1 MLSSIEPSIE
11 PLLKTGEIGIYTL
24 PTDVE
29 LTPMSIRGS
38 DGKPHLTKGLV
49 VGAVN
54 STIYN
59 EFIGKYKEVLERC
72 GITRSTTGYD
82 GETWR
87 KICEANR
94 YLYDPKNNGIC
105 SGLGVRYMANNLNS
119 SENFAIYIG
128 IDITTPGKVTQG
140 NFGKIIQKSTVQFTP
155 KNMIS
160 FCFIGSHIHVIAF
173 CTNINH
179 RGGGGRLITI
189 LKETCKATNIP
200 CISLYALKSAES
212 YYLLQGFVFLTDNDG
227 NVVTQGRHKAM
238 IWYNPSFNLNNYLER
253 DGLHTL
259 SELNVPSEDYNLNRV
274 VNDKLK
280 TEEIL
285 AEWIELA
292 NHSIASEERHQDQ
305 EIVNE
310 IEASPE
316 ILNSPQ
322 VLTYIQ
328 DTQPEQY
335 DIMIQEE
342 TKKRSRSS
350 SRTSIDDEEPI
361 IYGKPDTKRPSIRRN
376 IVVSDDEGEYGGGSS
391 RRRKRVKKTKKAKRK
406 YKKNKRTY
414 KR

>member
-1 MLSSIEPSIE
+1 MTT
-11 PLLKTGEIGIYTL
+11 LLKPDEIGIYTL

-29 LTPMSIRGS
+29 FVDNPLRGDS
-38 DGKPHLTKGLV
+38 GKYHINRDLARA
-49 VGAVN
+49 AVN
-54 STIYN
+54 QSIYAF
-59 EFIGKYKEVLERC
+59 FIDNYTMILREL
-72 GITRSTTGYD
+72 GIDHTTEYD
-82 GETWR
+82 VESQKMINQAENYFYQT
-87 KICEANR
+87 KNANICSPLSVR
-94 YLYDPKNNGIC
+94 YLA
-105 SGLGVRYMANNLNS
+105 RNLQD

-128 IDITTPGKVTQG
+128 VVGREPGQVINRNDK
-140 NFGKIIQKSTVQFTP
+140 KILKKSLKQFIP

-160 FCFIGSHIHVIAF
+160 FRFVGSHIHVIAF
-173 CTNINH
+173 CTNKKYK
-179 RGGGGRLITI
+179 GGGGRLITI
-189 LKETCKATNIP
+189 LKETCKGSNIP

-227 NVVTQGRHKAM
+227 NVVTGGRHKAM
-238 IWYNPSFNLNNYLER
+238 VWYNPSFNLNNYLER

-259 SELNVPSEDYNLNRV
+259 SELNVPSEDNDLNRA

-280 TEEIL
+280 TGEIVSDWVDL
-285 AEWIELA
+285 AESRK
-292 NHSIASEERHQDQ
+292 NQ
-305 EIVNE
+305 EIIKY

-316 ILNSPQ
+316 KILNSSQ
-322 VLTYIQ
+322 VLSYIQ

-335 DIMIQEE
+335 EIMTPQISE

-376 IVVSDDEGEYGGGSS
+376 IVDSDDEEEYGGGSS

>member
-1 MLSSIEPSIE
+1 MS
-11 PLLKTGEIGIYTL
+11 LLVPGEIGIYTL
-24 PTDVE
+24 PTSVE
-29 LTPMSIRGS
+29 FSENPLRGDS
-38 DGKPHLTKGLV
+38 GKYRINRDLARA
-49 VGAVN
+49 AVN
-54 STIYN
+54 QSIYAF
-59 EFIGKYKEVLERC
+59 FIENYQLILEGLGIDRTTNYDVDSQTMINQAEDYFYK
-72 GITRSTTGYD
+72 T
-82 GETWR
+82 
-87 KICEANR
+87 
-94 YLYDPKNNGIC
+94 KNTNIC
-105 SGLGVRYMANNLNS
+105 SPLSVGYLARNLQD

-128 IDITTPGKVTQG
+128 RVGREPGEVITKKGK
-140 NFGKIIQKSTVQFTP
+140 KILQKSITQFIP

-160 FCFIGSHIHVIAF
+160 FRFVGSHIHVIAF
-173 CTNINH
+173 CTNNKEK
-179 RGGGGRLITI
+179 GGGGRLITI
-189 LKETCKATNIP
+189 LKETCKGSNIP
-200 CISLYALKSAES
+200 CISLYALSSAES